1 MTEQL
6 KFKAWH
12 KAEQKLCNINVL
24 TPKGAFLLG
33 VKTEENSLYN
43 GGKFE
48 VIAPTDGRFCD
59 HEEIVILQY
68 IGLKDK
74 NGDEIYNDF
83 LLSDGKI
90 MFRVYQAF
98 GGFVIKS
105 HAWAK
110 DMTDLNQSDQ
120 LIFQP
125 LSDLQTA
132 GWITE
137 NCEIVGNIYQN
148 PELVQ

>member
-1 MTEQL
+1 MNIL

-12 KAEQKLCNINVL
+12 KAEQKLCNIKTL
-24 TPKGAFLLG
+24 TPEGAFLVG
-33 VKTEENSLYN
+33 IQKGENTLTD

-48 VIAPTDGRFCD
+48 VIAPTDGRFCKHD
-59 HEEIVILQY
+59 EILLLQY
-68 IGLKDK
+68 VGLKDK
-74 NGDEIYNDF
+74 HGKDIYNDF
-83 LLSDGKI
+83 ILTDGKI

-98 GGFVIKS
+98 GGFVIKAS
-105 HAWAK
+105 VWAVK
-110 DMTDLNQSDQ
+110 TKDLNQSDP

-132 GWITE
+132 NWITE
-137 NCEIVGNIYQN
+137 NCEIAGNIYQH

>member
-12 KAEQKLCNINVL
+12 KAEQKLCNIKTL
-24 TPKGAFLLG
+24 TPKGAFLVG
-33 VKTEENSLYN
+33 VQKGENTLSD
-43 GGKFE
+43 GGIFE
-48 VIAPTDGRFCD
+48 VIAPTDGRFCK
-59 HEEIVILQY
+59 HEEIVLLQY
-68 IGLKDK
+68 VGLKDK
-74 NGDEIYNDF
+74 HGKNIYNDF
-83 LLSDGKI
+83 ILTDGKI
-90 MFRVYQAF
+90 MFRIYQAF
-98 GGFVIKS
+98 GGFVIKAL
-105 HAWAK
+105 AWAE

-120 LIFQP
+120 LIFEP

-137 NCEIVGNIYQN
+137 NCEIAGNIYQN

>member
-12 KAEQKLCNINVL
+12 KAEQKLCNVNVL
-24 TPKGAFLLG
+24 TPEGAFLVG
-33 VKTEENSLYN
+33 VQKGENTLSD

-59 HEEIVILQY
+59 HEEIVLLQY
-68 IGLKDK
+68 VGLKDK
-74 NGDEIYNDF
+74 HGKEIYNDF
-83 LLSDGKI
+83 LLSDGNFV
-90 MFRVYQAF
+90 FRVYQYF
-98 GGFVIKS
+98 GGFIVSDIKNKQAP
-105 HAWAK
+105 HLVVAEQK
-110 DMTDLNQSDQ
+110 LLNHS
-120 LIFQP
+120 
-125 LSDLQTA
+125 LSDLQICR
-132 GWITE
+132 WIKN